1 MSSMVPVQIVGL
13 QLDPGSGVSVVLLR
27 APTDPDRVLPILIGP
42 AEAQSIAIA
51 VSGVE
56 LPRPGSHDLMAAL
69 LEHTDS
75 QLEEVVV
82 TELVEGTFHAELFLE
97 TPAGLR
103 RVSCRPSDAIA
114 LAIRVEAP
122 VAVNVDVLDAAAV
135 SVEHESG
142 EPFTEEDI
150 DRIVDEFHEFL
161 STADPADF
169 ARASGEGTGDHLER
183 SGDDDLDQDDGRPPG
198 E

>member
-13 QLDPGSGVSVVLLR
+13 QLDPASGVSVVLLR
-27 APTDPDRVLPILIGP
+27 APSDPDRVLPILIGP

-56 LPRPGSHDLMAAL
+56 LPRPGTHDLMATL
-69 LEHTDS
+69 LERTDAR
-75 QLEEVVV
+75 LEEVVV
-82 TELVEGTFHAELFLE
+82 TELVDGTFHAELFLE
-97 TPAGLR
+97 TTAGLR

-114 LAIRVEAP
+114 LAVRVDAP
-122 VAVNVDVLDAAAV
+122 VAVNEDVLAEAAV
-135 SVEHESG
+135 AVEHDVG
-142 EPFTEEDI
+142 EPFSEDDI

-161 STADPADF
+161 ATADPSDF
-169 ARASGEGTGDHLER
+169 APDEGA
-183 SGDDDLDQDDGRPPG
+183 DDDRPPG